1 MATSAA
7 ATAAAAAALL
17 ERISVAAATAVARL
31 CLSSATCRI
40 LCDAFL
46 AADASATFC
55 KATAATS
62 SFECISS
69 QSFSRFRLIRASRSF
84 SYRESSPD
92 SRMASWTPIHLG
104 LASNSCGICVRSFI
118 S

>member
-1 MATSAA
+1 MFLSAAALSSREATSLAFCTSPRAEATAASAVATSAA

-46 AADASATFC
+46 ESIC
-55 KATAATS
+55 Y
-62 SFECISS
+62 FELL
-69 QSFSRFRLIRASRSF
+69 SRANEKIIGSIF
-84 SYRESSPD
+84 
-92 SRMASWTPIHLG
+92 
-104 LASNSCGICVRSFI
+104 
-118 S
+118 